1 MTENK
6 LTRLFI
12 AAVLP
17 DELTAVLL
25 KAQRLLS
32 DNAVRISLTKGEQFH
47 LTLRFIG
54 ETGEA
59 EAERI
64 LIWFS
69 SLSAPSV
76 QARRFIQAGY
86 GAFPAGEGLTLWAGL
101 EIGPEMR
108 RRAAMMETSLR
119 SLGCAPQPGTLI
131 PHVTLAR
138 RAELK
143 RPLGGLAPLLPRA
156 SGTLLLGDIV
166 LFKSEFTPGGMRY
179 TRLSTAGG

>member
-1 MTENK
+1 
-6 LTRLFI
+6 
-12 AAVLP
+12 
-17 DELTAVLL
+17 
-25 KAQRLLS
+25 
-32 DNAVRISLTKGEQFH
+32 
-47 LTLRFIG
+47 
-54 ETGEA
+54 
-59 EAERI
+59 
-64 LIWFS
+64 
-69 SLSAPSV
+69 
-76 QARRFIQAGY
+76 
-86 GAFPAGEGLTLWAGL
+86 
-101 EIGPEMR
+101 
-108 RRAAMMETSLR
+108 MMETSLR